1 MKAVEKVKETGKK
14 FWETGTG
21 KTVIGG
27 VMVLGS
33 AALGYVVGRKISK
46 TTFNCGMAA
55 LIKEEPEIE
64 ILMLSGL
71 EKIKL
76 KNK

>member
-27 VMVLGS
+27 AMVLGS
-33 AALGYVVGRKISK
+33 AALGYVVGTKMSMFK
-46 TTFNCGMAA
+46 LNSGMAV

-64 ILMLSGL
+64 TLISKGL
-71 EKIKL
+71 ESL
-76 KNK
+76 KSKAK